1 MMTAGKRSNQ
11 ETGSQIAGTALKKT
25 TRMFLGVLPILAAM
39 LLLIG
44 LAVTL
49 LPQRVSATLFQ
60 GAPLRD
66 AITGAGL
73 GSIATGMPVISY
85 VLGKGLLDAGAGL
98 IAATALML
106 SWVTVGMVQLP
117 AESLLLGRRFA
128 LLRNLSSF
136 LLAVG
141 IALAVTWTLQVLS

>member
-1 MMTAGKRSNQ
+1 
-11 ETGSQIAGTALKKT
+11 
-25 TRMFLGVLPILAAM
+25 MFLGVLPILAAM

-49 LPQRVSATLFQ
+49 LPQKISAALFQ

-66 AITGAGL
+66 AATGAGL

-98 IAATALML
+98 TAATALML
-106 SWVTVGMVQLP
+106 SWVTVGLVQMP
-117 AESLLLGRRFA
+117 AEAMLLGRRFA
-128 LLRNLSSF
+128 LLRNLVSF
-136 LLAVG
+136 LLA
-141 IALAVTWTLQVLS
+141 IALALAVTWTLGVWA